1 MSTASERIL
10 FMNNE
15 KVFEKLEN
23 WGCDVTG
30 AMERFL
36 EDEEL
41 YLTCLQAVTEDSNFE
56 TLGEALREK
65 NTEQAFNSSHTL
77 KGVLLNMG
85 LSPMFLLAEQIV
97 EPLRKGTIENLMDS
111 YEELLKAREYLKE
124 ICNDLV
130 QAGY

>member
-1 MSTASERIL
+1 
-10 FMNNE
+10 MNNK

-41 YLTCLQAVTEDSNFE
+41 YLTCLLAVTEDSNFE
-56 TLGEALREK
+56 TLGEALQEQ
-65 NTEQAFNSSHTL
+65 NIEQAFESSHTL
-77 KGVLLNMG
+77 KGVLANMG

-97 EPLRKGTIENLMDS
+97 EPLRKGSFENVMDS
-111 YEELLKAREYLKE
+111 YEELLEAKKYLKE
-124 ICNDLV
+124 ICN
-130 QAGY
+130 YWE